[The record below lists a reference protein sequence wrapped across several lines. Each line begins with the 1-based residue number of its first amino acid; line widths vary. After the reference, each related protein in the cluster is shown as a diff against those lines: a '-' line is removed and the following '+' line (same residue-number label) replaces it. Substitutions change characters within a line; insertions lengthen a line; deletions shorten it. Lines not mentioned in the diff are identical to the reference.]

1 MWLSVSGP
9 FLYLFSSKNT
19 IFHKFL
25 YRTFWYSR
33 NYTYFYFP
41 KWRYKPRM
49 VLKINNLHI
58 LRYLPTCWL
67 YLLECYTIDNQRCTH
82 TASENDRNFYHV
94 NSNTKRIQLMRNN
107 TRYTN
112 GLGSVWKIE
121 LFCTSCIWFVVFCCY
136 FVARIV
142 EATKSNKFMAQS
154 KEPIRLRKRK
164 TPTGLYSLYLDIY
177 LNGQRSYENLKLY
190 LIPETSC
197 MAFPVIK
204 RINIFSF
211 TFEGT
216 NMCTWVVNLT
226 SLCDTRNIIPLNER
240 KHSSM
245 AILNFSMIWSIV

>member
-1 MWLSVSGP
+1 
-9 FLYLFSSKNT
+9 
-19 IFHKFL
+19 
-25 YRTFWYSR
+25 
-33 NYTYFYFP
+33 
-41 KWRYKPRM
+41 
-49 VLKINNLHI
+49 
-58 LRYLPTCWL
+58 
-67 YLLECYTIDNQRCTH
+67 
-82 TASENDRNFYHV
+82 
-94 NSNTKRIQLMRNN
+94 MRNN

-154 KEPIRLRKRK
+154 KEPIRLRKQK